1 MEKEEK
7 VENIVEKLG
16 ENSYNKRNERISEE
30 VPGENGGGAL
40 GMAAGAYRRK
50 SHLATVLEVAGHKAR
65 YDAEVKKILSDRTIL
80 AWILK
85 YTVSEFENF
94 TIEEIRASIEGEPE
108 VSAVPVYPG
117 RKPSEAVTGSAVED
131 AVPNEGK
138 ITYDI
143 RFYVI
148 TPGGKRVKL
157 YINVEAQK
165 KYYAGYDLVTRAVFY
180 CARMLSAQMDTE
192 FGGKDYD
199 EVKKVYSIW
208 ICLDTPSY
216 AANTITEYHIAER
229 KKYGD
234 FKGRARYDLLSA
246 VMVCLGKEA
255 AGSRKQKK
263 QQQAGTKLHALL
275 ATLLS
280 ERMSPEEK
288 TKLLADDFDIAATVE
303 MKEEM
308 RIMCNLSDLIEER
321 GIEQGLGQ
329 GIKALLEAYKEFGLT
344 REEAMTK
351 VEEKLPL
358 SPEAAEAYM
367 SLYWDS

>member
-7 VENIVEKLG
+7 VENIVEELG

-216 AANTITEYHIAER
+216 AA
-229 KKYGD
+229 K
-234 FKGRARYDLLSA
+234 
-246 VMVCLGKEA
+246 
-255 AGSRKQKK
+255 
-263 QQQAGTKLHALL
+263 HALL

>member
-50 SHLATVLEVAGHKAR
+50 SHLATVLEVEGHKAR

-180 CARMLSAQMDTE
+180 CARMLSAQMDTK

-216 AANTITEYHIAER
+216 AA
-229 KKYGD
+229 K
-234 FKGRARYDLLSA
+234 
-246 VMVCLGKEA
+246 
-255 AGSRKQKK
+255 
-263 QQQAGTKLHALL
+263 HALL